1 MRRHISRY
9 VQATAGGERTRHFT
23 AKQPPGML
31 KLDSGDPH
39 FATPQH
45 IREAARQALDAG
57 LTRYA
62 PGQGDPE
69 FLAAVCE
76 TVEREAGA
84 RYSPDDVFATNGA
97 TSGIYAVFTAFLDPG
112 DEVILMDPTFSLYAL
127 VSRQLGAVPVAVPHG
142 ADYHIDVAAV
152 RAAVT
157 PRTRLILVNN
167 PNNPTGVVY
176 RRDELAALANLC
188 AERDLLL
195 VADEAYEKL
204 LQPGCVHVPL
214 LSFHEHRDRLILIHT
229 FSKTYAMTGWRLGY
243 VVAPSDL
250 GTLLFGV
257 HRAIAGPITTFVQRA
272 GAAALRGSQDCV
284 AEMRDEYG
292 KRGGLMHRLALAIPG
307 LRPLDPQGGFYLYC
321 RYDASLSAAE
331 VRRKIWDAGVAVRSG
346 TEFGAA
352 GEGHLRFS
360 YSVDPTT
367 IEKGMAIVGEV
378 FRNLG
383 RTLAAVLLPL
393 LLLAGCGE
401 EAPKKPAVSAN
412 LCVFLPNG
420 MTLGPYDTAKEC
432 ATAKENMP
440 RGECKPCAK

>member
-1 MRRHISRY
+1 MRRHISRH
-9 VQATAGGERTRHFT
+9 VQATAGGERMRHFT
-23 AKQPPGML
+23 AKQPPGIL
-31 KLDSGDPH
+31 KLDSGDP
-39 FATPQH
+39 FFPTPPH
-45 IREAARQALDAG
+45 IRDAAQRALEAG
-57 LTRYA
+57 LTRYV

-112 DEVILMDPTFSLYAL
+112 DEVIVLDPTFSLYAL
-127 VSRQLGAVPVAVPHG
+127 VARQLGAVPVAVPHG
-142 ADYHIDVAAV
+142 SDYHIDVGAV

-157 PRTRLILVNN
+157 PRTRVIMVNN

-176 RRDELAALANLC
+176 HRDALAALATLC

-195 VADEAYEKL
+195 VADEAYEKI
-204 LQPGCVHVPL
+204 LQPGCTHVPL
-214 LSFHEHRDRLILIHT
+214 LSFREHRDRLILIHT

-250 GTLLFGV
+250 ASLLFGV

-292 KRGGLMHRLALAIPG
+292 KRGSLMHRLALAIPG
-307 LRPLDPQGGFYLYC
+307 LHPVDPQGGFYLYC
-321 RYDASLSAAE
+321 RYEHALSARE
-331 VRRKIWDAGVAVRSG
+331 IRQRLWEAGVAVRSG
-346 TEFGAA
+346 SEFGAA

-360 YSVDPTT
+360 YSVDEST
-367 IEKGMAIVGEV
+367 IEKGMAVVGDV
-378 FRNLG
+378 FRQLS
-383 RTLAAVLLPL
+383 RTLAVMLLPL

-401 EAPKKPAVSAN
+401 DAPKTPAVSAN

-420 MTLGPYDTAKEC
+420 MTLGPYDTQKEC
-432 ATAKENMP
+432 ATARENMP
-440 RGECKPCAK
+440 QGQCKPCQK

>member
-9 VQATAGGERTRHFT
+9 AQATAGGERTRHFT
-23 AKQPPGML
+23 ARQPPEML
-31 KLDSGDPH
+31 KLDSGDPY
-39 FATPQH
+39 FPTPPH
-45 IREAARQALDAG
+45 IKEAARRALEAG

-76 TVEREAGA
+76 SVQREAGA
-84 RYSPDDVFATNGA
+84 SYTPDDIFATNGA

-112 DEVILMDPTFSLYAL
+112 DEIIVLDPTFSLYAL
-127 VSRQLGAVPVAVPHG
+127 VARQLGAVPVAVPHG
-142 ADYHIDVAAV
+142 ADYHVDVSAV

-157 PRTRLILVNN
+157 PRTRLIMVNN

-176 RRDELAALANLC
+176 RRDELEALAALA

-195 VADEAYEKL
+195 VVDEAYSKI

-214 LSFHEHRDRLILIHT
+214 LSLREHRERLILIDT

-250 GTLLFGV
+250 ASLLFGV

-272 GAAALRGSQDCV
+272 GAAALRGSQACV

-292 KRGGLMHRLALAIPG
+292 KRGGLMHRLALDVSG
-307 LRPLDPQGGFYLYC
+307 LHPVEPQGGFYLYC
-321 RYDASLSAAE
+321 RYALALSARE
-331 VRRKIWDAGVAVRSG
+331 LRQQIWDAGVAVRSG
-346 TEFGAA
+346 SEFGAA

-360 YSVDPTT
+360 YSVDEAT
-367 IEKGMAIVGEV
+367 IDKGMTIVGEV
-378 FRNLG
+378 FRRLG

-393 LLLAGCGE
+393 LLLTGCGE
-401 EAPKKPAVSAN
+401 EALKKPAVSAN

-420 MTLGPYDTAKEC
+420 MNLGPYDTQKEC
-432 ATAKENMP
+432 DTARENMP
-440 RGECKPCAK
+440 RGECKACQK

>member
-9 VQATAGGERTRHFT
+9 VQSTAGGERTRHFT

-39 FATPQH
+39 FATPAH
-45 IREAARQALDAG
+45 IRAAAQQALEAG

-84 RYSPDDVFATNGA
+84 RYAPDDVFATNGA

-112 DEVILMDPTFSLYAL
+112 DELIVMDPTFSLYAL
-127 VSRQLGAVPVAVPHG
+127 VARQLGAVAVAVPHG

-157 PRTRLILVNN
+157 PRTRLILINN

-195 VADEAYEKL
+195 VADEAYEKI

-214 LSFHEHRDRLILIHT
+214 LSFREHRDRLILIHT

-250 GTLLFGV
+250 ASLLFTV
-257 HRAIAGPITTFVQRA
+257 HRAMAGPICTFAQRA
-272 GAAALRGSQDCV
+272 GAAALRGSQECV
-284 AEMRDEYG
+284 AEMRREYE
-292 KRGGLMHRLALAIPG
+292 KRGQLMHRLAREIPG
-307 LRPLDPQGGFYLYC
+307 LRPVDPQGGFYLYC
-321 RYDASLSAAE
+321 RYDHA
-331 VRRKIWDAGVAVRSG
+331 
-346 TEFGAA
+346 
-352 GEGHLRFS
+352 
-360 YSVDPTT
+360 
-367 IEKGMAIVGEV
+367 
-378 FRNLG
+378 
-383 RTLAAVLLPL
+383 LP
-393 LLLAGCGE
+393 
-401 EAPKKPAVSAN
+401 
-412 LCVFLPNG
+412 
-420 MTLGPYDTAKEC
+420 AK
-432 ATAKENMP
+432 
-440 RGECKPCAK
+440 

>member
-39 FATPQH
+39 FATPPH
-45 IREAARQALDAG
+45 IREAAQRALDAG

-76 TVEREAGA
+76 AVEREAGA

-127 VSRQLGAVPVAVPHG
+127 VARQLGAVPVAVPHG

-157 PRTRLILVNN
+157 PRTRLILINN

-176 RRDELAALANLC
+176 RRDELEALANLC

-243 VVAPSDL
+243 VLAPSDL

-307 LRPLDPQGGFYLYC
+307 LRPVDPQGGFYLYC
-321 RYDASLSAAE
+321 RYDAPLSAAE

-367 IEKGMAIVGEV
+367 IEKGMEIVGDV
-378 FRNLG
+378 FRGLA
-383 RTLAAVLLPL
+383 RTLA
-393 LLLAGCGE
+393 GG
-401 EAPKKPAVSAN
+401 
-412 LCVFLPNG
+412 
-420 MTLGPYDTAKEC
+420 
-432 ATAKENMP
+432 
-440 RGECKPCAK
+440 